1 MRKKLIVS
9 GCSFTTKDYVS
20 STYPDIDT
28 SYPKWP
34 ELLAEKLDMD
44 CINLAFS
51 GAGNHF
57 IFQTLCEAIIRTPR
71 DEIGMV
77 VAAWSQANRDDWQ
90 IYKDAFKDRMMY
102 NETYLKG
109 FVWHNDRLN
118 KNGDVFSWVRSDV
131 IRMITLQKLCESLNI
146 PYKQFLMISFFGGYI
161 SGLVKTEDEIQ
172 RISEKKTGENLRH
185 KYPGTDKK
193 KDMMKC
199 CEILLEYED
208 YINKDNFIGWPSAR
222 RIGGYHMGMKLEKPD
237 GSADERYSIGKYDPH
252 PNKLGHEKIAKEI
265 HESF

>member
-1 MRKKLIVS
+1 MKSMRKKLIVS

-44 CINLAFS
+44 CVNLAFS

-57 IFQTLCEAIIRTPR
+57 IFQTLSEAIIRTPK

-90 IYKDAFKDRMMY
+90 IYKETLKNNMMY

-146 PYKQFLMISFFGGYI
+146 NYKQFSMVSLFDGYI

-172 RISEKKTGENLRH
+172 KINEKQTGEDLRH
-185 KYPGTDKK
+185 KYPGDKK
-193 KDMMKC
+193 KDYMKC

-208 YINKDNFIGWPSAR
+208 YINKDNFIGWPMVNKLGGNNFSS
-222 RIGGYHMGMKLEKPD
+222 RIEDKKYQ
-237 GSADERYSIGKYDPH
+237 IGKYDPH

-265 HESF
+265 YESF

>member
-9 GCSFTTKDYVS
+9 GCSFTTKDYKS
-20 STYPDIDT
+20 TTYPEMNCDW
-28 SYPKWP
+28 SKWP

-44 CINLAFS
+44 CVNLAFS

-109 FVWHNDRLN
+109 FVWHNKRLD
-118 KNGDVFSWVRSDV
+118 KDGDVFSWVRSDI
-131 IRMITLQKLCESLNI
+131 IRMITLQKLCEGLNI
-146 PYKQFLMISFFGGYI
+146 PYKQTQMIGFFGGYI
-161 SGLVKTEDEIQ
+161 NGLVKTENEYK
-172 RISEKKTGENLRH
+172 RISEKQTGEDLRH
-185 KYPGTDKK
+185 KYPGDKK
-193 KDMMKC
+193 KDYMKC

-208 YINKDNFIGWPSAR
+208 YINKDNFIGWPTVP
-222 RIGGYHMGMKLEKPD
+222 ILGGSNFSSRLENTD
-237 GSADERYSIGKYDPH
+237 GSPNEKYAIGKYDPH

-265 HESF
+265 YESF

>member
-9 GCSFTTKDYVS
+9 GCSYTTKDYVS
-20 STYPDIDT
+20 CTYPDIDT

-44 CINLAFS
+44 CVNLAFS

-109 FVWHNDRLN
+109 FVWHNKRLD
-118 KNGDVFSWVRSDV
+118 KDGDVFSWVRSDI
-131 IRMITLQKLCESLNI
+131 IRMITLQKLCEGLNI
-146 PYKQFLMISFFGGYI
+146 PYKQFQMISLFSGYI
-161 SGLVKTEDEIQ
+161 SGLVKTELEVRSIN
-172 RISEKKTGENLRH
+172 ENKTGDNIRH
-185 KYPGTDKK
+185 TYPGDKK
-193 KDMMKC
+193 KDYNKC
-199 CEILLEYED
+199 CEILLNYD
-208 YINKDNFIGWPSAR
+208 QYINAKNYIGWPLAKKL
-222 RIGGYHMGMKLEKPD
+222 GGFHMGEKLENED
-237 GSADERYSIGKYDPH
+237 GKHNLEYTIGKYDPH
-252 PNKLGHEKIAKEI
+252 PNKLGHEKIAKEVY
-265 HESF
+265 ESF